1 MMDVYTVCVY
11 LKRFN
16 VSDFM
21 LNIKAKGLAF
31 YVQTLGSSFLSEK

>member
-1 MMDVYTVCVY
+1 MDVYTVCVY

-21 LNIKAKGLAF
+21 LNIMPKGLAF